1 MNAFFSISASAT
13 KLLFPFQIQVVMVQ
27 KAIAFCGS
35 TPENFAKVMMIENQL
50 SKRGAQSRHIADAL
64 KKLAGFDKRAEIVE
78 KLKNT
83 VVEEKVSFMKI
94 YNASLIKGNQ
104 LKVLAMA

>member
-1 MNAFFSISASAT
+1 MT
-13 KLLFPFQIQVVMVQ
+13 KLFPLQVVMVQ

-78 KLKNT
+78 KLKKT

-94 YNASLIKGNQ
+94 YNAIILQ
-104 LKVLAMA
+104 LKNWLVKTIPAISLLIPI